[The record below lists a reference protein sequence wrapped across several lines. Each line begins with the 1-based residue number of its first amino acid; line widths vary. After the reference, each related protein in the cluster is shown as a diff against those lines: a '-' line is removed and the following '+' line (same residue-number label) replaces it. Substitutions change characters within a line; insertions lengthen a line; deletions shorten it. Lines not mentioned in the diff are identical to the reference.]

1 MREADNA
8 DELISK
14 IERITRIQVEAISG
28 GKGAEL
34 LHKTVNQVDAL
45 QSGSF
50 LMADLGGG
58 SVEITLVKNGEIQF
72 AESFRMETVRLLQM
86 FPHTPQREKEV
97 RTSAKSYIRDFISTL
112 ASRLNCQ
119 QIDSLILTGGNANA
133 MTNLYE
139 TSKLTGGIISQG
151 AFFLNSDCLQCLK
164 KRFKNSTY
172 EERIEQFGMF
182 GQSRC
187 NYTGFFDV

>member
-72 AESFRMETVRLLQM
+72 AESFRMGTVRLLQM

-97 RTSAKSYIRDFISTL
+97 RT
-112 ASRLNCQ
+112 
-119 QIDSLILTGGNANA
+119 
-133 MTNLYE
+133 
-139 TSKLTGGIISQG
+139 
-151 AFFLNSDCLQCLK
+151 
-164 KRFKNSTY
+164 
-172 EERIEQFGMF
+172 
-182 GQSRC
+182 
-187 NYTGFFDV
+187 

>member
-1 MREADNA
+1 MCNYVELIEIFQKTLSQNKCEEIQAYGTSALREADNA

-97 RTSAKSYIRDFISTL
+97 RT
-112 ASRLNCQ
+112 
-119 QIDSLILTGGNANA
+119 
-133 MTNLYE
+133 
-139 TSKLTGGIISQG
+139 
-151 AFFLNSDCLQCLK
+151 
-164 KRFKNSTY
+164 
-172 EERIEQFGMF
+172 
-182 GQSRC
+182 
-187 NYTGFFDV
+187 